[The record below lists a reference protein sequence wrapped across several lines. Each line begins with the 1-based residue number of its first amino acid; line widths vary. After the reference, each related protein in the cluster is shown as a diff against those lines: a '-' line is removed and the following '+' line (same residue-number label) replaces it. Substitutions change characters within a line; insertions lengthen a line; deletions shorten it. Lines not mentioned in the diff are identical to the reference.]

1 MEEEKLNKRQLRHCN
16 WKRAVAI
23 LTMAAVFFTGICNF
37 NFMKLHADST
47 ITYLGKV
54 KYGGSTVGH
63 FMADGQTVFCIE
75 HEKNSP
81 STGTSFHDE
90 VYHDENMRK
99 ALYYGWGGAEQ
110 WGGFE
115 SEAHGIVATS
125 LVLSHYYSGTSVK
138 SACRSFYDFL
148 QTAPGAPDNSI
159 SISKNYVESYV
170 EGNVQ
175 RTEDITLGGDSRNTV
190 TFPLPDGVELHNI
203 ISGAVGCGNVEVRCG
218 ETFYLTAPFSLNGV
232 MSTGNVKGNLPLY
245 QPVIKI
251 TGNDSI
257 QNLMGLEATYDPLNS
272 INLSVKWEALGKCQI
287 QKIDSRTGQGVANA
301 QFGVYSDSGCT
312 NLLETLTTDGNGA
325 TITTDMVVGTYYL
338 KETKA
343 PEGYVRNQM
352 VYPFTIQPGETIGCT
367 VANTMVTGTL
377 YIQKVDKET
386 GTAEPQ
392 GDAVIEGAVYGLY
405 AKENIVHPDGHTG
418 VLYPKDS
425 LVTCLT
431 VDKNGQASVSDLYLG
446 EYYLKEI
453 TAPEGYVLDTTTY
466 DVNISYE
473 GENVS
478 VVTRSSTVKEQVIK
492 QPFCLI
498 KVADMVK
505 GGELPLL
512 QGAGFSA
519 YLKSD
524 LQMKENG
531 TYDYKN
537 ATPVPLGENGETIIY
552 TDERGYLESIPLP
565 YGTYVVVES
574 VTPEDKYTVEPFEV
588 IVKEHKPD
596 TPQTWKIF
604 MDETFKARLKIIKED
619 TESHQ
624 PILLAN
630 AEFKIYDMDN
640 QKYVSQYTYYPK
652 KVKHTSF
659 KTDETGTLM
668 LPEQLQVGRYRIEE
682 VNPPEGYLLNHNYVE
697 IKIGMKQA
705 YEVDEETNDI
715 IITAEYEDTP
725 VTGELIIKKQGDV
738 LKGMGG
744 SLYAGIK
751 DRKFSYQEEYLAG
764 AEYEVRAAENI
775 YTPDNQKDEDGNRQ
789 IIYKKGDLVNTVTTD
804 KDGKAVLKDLPLG
817 TYRIQ
822 EIKAPEGYI
831 LNDEEQK
838 VTFAYV
844 DGKTPVVK
852 ETVTFTNE
860 RQKVSLSVLKTDSKD
875 KTPLAG
881 AEFALYAGE
890 DIKNNEGKIIVKKD
904 TLLDTVTT
912 DKDGKAVF
920 REDLPFGTYRIQE
933 TKAPE
938 GYVLEDKGQIVTVTY
953 ADGKTKVVEKKAN
966 FTNER
971 QKISLS
977 VLKTD
982 SEDKTPLAGAE
993 FALYA
998 GEDIKNNEGKIIVKK
1013 DTLLDTVTTDE
1024 DGKAVFREDLLFGTY
1039 RIQETKAPEGY
1050 VLEDKEQ
1057 IVTITY
1063 KDGKAKVV
1071 KEKVNFTNEKQKIS
1085 LSVLKTDSEDKTPLA
1100 GAEFALYAGEDI
1112 KDNEGEIIVKKDT
1125 LLDTVTTNEN
1135 GEAVFCDNLL
1145 HGTYYA
1151 RETKAP
1157 EGYIMS
1163 EKQVVYRA
1171 NYQMP
1176 EEKVLEFSAE
1186 VPNKKEEKQSPKTGD
1201 FSEWMKEKG
1210 IPSWV
1215 VLAGTGLL
1223 FAGAGV
1229 TIVFATRKKKK

>member
-1 MEEEKLNKRQLRHCN
+1 MKKEKLNKKQLRHCN

-23 LTMAAVFFTGICNF
+23 LTLAAVFFTGIQSFKVETN
-37 NFMKLHADST
+37 ADT
-47 ITYLGKV
+47 VITNLGKV
-54 KYGGSTVGH
+54 SYGSSTVGH
-63 FMADGQTVFCIE
+63 FLIDGQTAFCIE
-75 HEKNSP
+75 HEKTSP

-90 VYHDENMRK
+90 VYNDENMRK

-125 LVLSHYYSGTSVK
+125 LVLSHYYSGTSIK
-138 SACRSFYDFL
+138 TACQSFYDFL
-148 QTAPGAPDNSI
+148 QTAPAAPDNNI
-159 SISKNYVESYV
+159 SISKDYVESYV

-175 RTEDITLGGDSRNTV
+175 RTENLTLGGDSRNTV
-190 TFPLPDGVELHNI
+190 TFPLPDGVELHNV
-203 ISGAVGCGNVEVRCG
+203 STGAVGYGNVTVRCG

-232 MSTGNVKGNLPLY
+232 ISTGDVKGDLPLY
-245 QPVIKI
+245 QPVIAVTSSNSTQDVVRIVPTK
-251 TGNDSI
+251 
-257 QNLMGLEATYDPLNS
+257 DPINS

-287 QKIDSRTGQGVANA
+287 QKTDSKTGQGVVNA
-301 QFGVYSDSGCT
+301 QFGIYSDSGCT
-312 NLLETLTTDGNGA
+312 NLLETLTTDGNGMA
-325 TITTDMVVGTYYL
+325 TTTDMVVGTYYL

-343 PEGYVRNQM
+343 PEGYVRNNT
-352 VYPFTIQPGETIGCT
+352 VYPFTIQPGITIT
-367 VANTMVTGTL
+367 QIVPDTMVTGSL
-377 YIQKVDKET
+377 SIQKVDKET
-386 GTAEPQ
+386 GTAKPQ

-418 VLYPKDS
+418 VVYPKDS
-425 LVTCLT
+425 LVKRLT
-431 VDKNGQASVSDLYLG
+431 VNKKGQASVSGLYLG
-446 EYYLKEI
+446 KYYLKEI
-453 TAPEGYVLDTTTY
+453 TAPEGYVLDTDTY

-478 VVTRSSTVKEQVIK
+478 VVTRSATVKEQVMK

-498 KVADMVK
+498 KVTDTDR
-505 GGELPLL
+505 GGNLPLL
-512 QGAGFSA
+512 EGAGFSA

-524 LQMKENG
+524 LEMNEDG
-531 TYDYKN
+531 TYDYES
-537 ATPVPLGENGETIIY
+537 ATPVSLGENGETTIY

-588 IVKEHKPD
+588 MIKEHKPD
-596 TPQTWKIF
+596 TPQTWKVF
-604 MDETFKARLKIIKED
+604 LDETFKARLKIVKED
-619 TESHQ
+619 AESHQ
-624 PILLAN
+624 SILLEN
-630 AEFKIYDMDN
+630 TEFKIYDLDN

-668 LPEQLQVGRYRIEE
+668 LPEQLQAGHYRIEE
-682 VNPPEGYLLNHNYVE
+682 IDPPEGYLLNEDYVE

-725 VTGELIIKKQGDV
+725 VTGELIIEKQGDV
-738 LKGMGG
+738 LRGMGG
-744 SLYAGIK
+744 SLYAGIM
-751 DRKFSYQEEYLAG
+751 DRKFSYQEELLAG

-775 YTPDNQKDEDGNRQ
+775 YTPDNQTDEAGNRQ
-789 IIYKKGDLVNTVTTD
+789 IIYKKGDLIDTITTD
-804 KDGKAVLKDLPLG
+804 KTGQAVLKDLPLG
-817 TYRIQ
+817 TYSIR
-822 EIKAPEGYI
+822 ETKAPKGYV
-831 LNDEEQK
+831 LDDKEQK
-838 VTFAYV
+838 VTLAYV

-860 RQKVSLSVLKTDSKD
+860 RQKVSLSVLKTDSED

-881 AEFALYAGE
+881 AEFSLYAGE
-890 DIKNNEGKIIVKKD
+890 DIKNIDGKVIVKKD

-938 GYVLEDKGQIVTVTY
+938 GYVLEDKEQIVTVAY
-953 ADGKTKVVEKKAN
+953 ADGKTKVVEKSVN

-993 FALYA
+993 FSLYA
-998 GEDIKNNEGKIIVKK
+998 GEDIKDIDGKVIVKK

-1024 DGKAVFREDLLFGTY
+1024 
-1039 RIQETKAPEGY
+1039 
-1050 VLEDKEQ
+1050 
-1057 IVTITY
+1057 
-1063 KDGKAKVV
+1063 
-1071 KEKVNFTNEKQKIS
+1071 
-1085 LSVLKTDSEDKTPLA
+1085 
-1100 GAEFALYAGEDI
+1100 
-1112 KDNEGEIIVKKDT
+1112 
-1125 LLDTVTTNEN
+1125 N
-1135 GEAVFCDNLL
+1135 GEAVFCENLL

-1157 EGYIMS
+1157 EGYVIS
-1163 EKQVVYRA
+1163 KKQVVYHA
-1171 NYQMP
+1171 AYQLP

-1186 VPNKKEEKQSPKTGD
+1186 VQNEKEKQSPKTGD
-1201 FSEWMKEKG
+1201 FSEWMEEKG

-1215 VLAGTGLL
+1215 
-1223 FAGAGV
+1223 AGAGAGLILSAV
-1229 TIVFATRKKKK
+1229 GLAAVFATRKKKK